1 MPYLLHGFWDL
12 YIPWYKF
19 DLKVRAKSF
28 GKKKTLDFPKS
39 VNQIW
44 SRMKIF
50 YKEEVTPIKIPI
62 HNSRLKSTLD
72 RMASG
77 EVAIKAMPLTF

>member
-1 MPYLLHGFWDL
+1 MKCRSQLFYFRCFIQLQVP
-12 YIPWYKF
+12 
-19 DLKVRAKSF
+19 
-28 GKKKTLDFPKS
+28 PKS